1 MSLSS
6 AIKYRLAA
14 SAVVL
19 LSLCSC
25 GEDGVDGPVKM
36 TCTDL
41 VTFSGNVGERATF
54 TFQKM
59 DDSPEITLTA
69 QSTLASDDIEV
80 GTRLLISYIPEG
92 NQAYISGPVTLL
104 GGRVVTQS
112 AITAEW
118 RDEYDAWDKDKVY
131 VYSAWR
137 TGPYLNVHVRLTYS
151 AEPRIFCLAADPATL
166 NSAWPEVYLVHVI
179 DGDVDNHDRAYYASF
194 DISEVWSRP
203 STEGI
208 RLHVANSNL
217 DKQIF
222 TFAKGL

>member
-1 MSLSS
+1 MSLST
-6 AIKYRLAA
+6 AIKIHLAA
-14 SAVVL
+14 SAAAL

-25 GEDGVDGPVKM
+25 GEDGVDGPVEM

-41 VTFSGNVGERATF
+41 VTFAGNVGGRATF

-69 QSTLASDDIEV
+69 RTALEADGLDT
-80 GTRLLISYIPEG
+80 GTRLLISYIPDD
-92 NQAYISGPVTLL
+92 NKAYTSGPVTLL
-104 GGRVVTQS
+104 GGSVITQS
-112 AITAEW
+112 AITTEW
-118 RDEYDAWDKDKVY
+118 RDEYDAWDKNKVY

-137 TGPYLNVHVRLTYS
+137 TGTYINVHVRLTYS

-166 NSAWPEVYLVHVI
+166 DSPWPDVYLVHAI

-194 DISEVWSRP
+194 DISKVWSRE

-217 DKQIF
+217 NKQIF
-222 TFAKGL
+222 TFAKSL

>member
-25 GEDGVDGPVKM
+25 GEDGVDGPVEM

-41 VTFSGNVGERATF
+41 VTFTGNVGDRATF
-54 TFQKM
+54 TFQKI

-69 QSTLASDDIEV
+69 QSALASDDIEA

-92 NQAYISGPVTLL
+92 NQAYVSGPVTLL
-104 GGRVVTQS
+104 SGRVVTQS
-112 AITAEW
+112 AITTEW

-137 TGPYLNVHVRLTYS
+137 TGSYINVHVRLTYS
-151 AEPRIFCLAADPATL
+151 VEPRIFCLAADPATL
-166 NSAWPEVYLVHVI
+166 DTPWPEVYLVHAI
-179 DGDVDNHDRAYYASF
+179 NGDVDNHDRAYYASF
-194 DISEVWSRP
+194 DINEVWSRP
-203 STEGI
+203 SVEGI

-217 DKQIF
+217 NKQIF

>member
-1 MSLSS
+1 MIILSS

-69 QSTLASDDIEV
+69 QSTLASDDIEA

-92 NQAYISGPVTLL
+92 NQAYVSGPVTLL

-131 VYSAWR
+131 VYSAAHR
-137 TGPYLNVHVRLTYS
+137 SIPQCACPAYL
-151 AEPRIFCLAADPATL
+151 F
-166 NSAWPEVYLVHVI
+166 
-179 DGDVDNHDRAYYASF
+179 GRAPHILPCGRPCYAQF
-194 DISEVWSRP
+194 
-203 STEGI
+203 G
-208 RLHVANSNL
+208 VARGVSCACYRRRCR
-217 DKQIF
+217 QS
-222 TFAKGL
+222 